1 MRRGLTIALATLGAS
16 LALAPAAG
24 ANFHLM
30 KIREVATNPA
40 GTQSAF
46 IELQMYAAGQ
56 NATAGH
62 PLNFYTADGSLST
75 TLPLTN
81 VPNGDNQRTILIG
94 DTGVAGR
101 DIAYDVLWEAVS
113 TLGSGGAACFD
124 TIDCVSWGAFTGAA
138 TLPSPPGAPAPAITD
153 GSSLE
158 RSIAPGCATLLEAS
172 DDTGSSAADF
182 ALAAPSPRSNS
193 VAPTE
198 TACGGGGRHGPARD
212 DDHQVAE
219 EASRLRPGRRSSSS
233 RASRD
238 RPSCA
243 SSTRGSTRAAP
254 PRSSSGSTSA
264 STSSRSFAVDQAGN
278 ADRSPAKAKFKR
290 IEG

>member
-1 MRRGLTIALATLGAS
+1 
-16 LALAPAAG
+16 
-24 ANFHLM
+24 M

-40 GTQSAF
+40 GPESAY

-62 PLNFYTADGSLST
+62 PISFYTADGTLST

-101 DIAYDVLWEAVS
+101 DIAYDVLWDAVS
-113 TLGSGGAACFD
+113 TLGAGGAACFD
-124 TIDCVSWGAFTGAA
+124 TIDCVSWGAFAGAA
-138 TLPSPPGAPAPAITD
+138 PLPSAPGAPAPAITD
-153 GSSLE
+153 GSALE
-158 RSIAPGCATLLEAS
+158 RSIAPGCATLLEDS

-182 ALAAPSPRSNS
+182 ALVAPSPRSNT

-198 TACGGGGRHGPARD
+198 TACGGGGGDTDPP
-212 DDHQVAE
+212 E
-219 EASRLRPGRRSSSS
+219 TTITKSPKGESSKAKAKLKFESS
-233 RASRD
+233 E
-238 RPSCA
+238 P
-243 SSTRGSTRAAP
+243 GSTFMCKLDKGKFEDC
-254 PRSSSGSTSA
+254 SSPFKQRIDVGKHKFKV
-264 STSSRSFAVDQAGN
+264 FAIDPAGN